1 MTKRILLTGANG
13 FVGRHIIKRLKKEG
27 AEVFALV
34 RSKNKLHDLHNCVD
48 KLFEMDIDNI
58 SDNIFDELGKPDVMI
73 HLAWGGLPN
82 YQSLHH
88 YEEELPRQYSFLKA
102 MILGGV
108 KSVVISG
115 TCFEYG
121 MQDGCLSE
129 ENITNPTNS
138 YGFAK
143 DSLHRQLLFL
153 SKEMPF
159 NLAWCRLFYIW
170 GEGQSEQ
177 SLYMQLR
184 AAVERGDVEFNMS
197 LGEQLRDYLYIEDVA
212 DILVRISMR
221 NKSTTTLNIASGKP
235 ISVKKLVEK
244 WIETNDWKIKL
255 NLGYYPYSSF
265 EPMKFWGSRKQL
277 DMMLESDFKYGEKND
292 I

>member
-1 MTKRILLTGANG
+1 MSKRILLTGANG
-13 FVGRHIIKRLKKEG
+13 FVGRHVIKRLKKEG
-27 AEVFALV
+27 IEVFALV
-34 RSKNKLHDLHNCVD
+34 RDKNKLYDLNSHVD
-48 KLFEMDIDNI
+48 KLFEIDIDNISDNI

-102 MILGGV
+102 MVQGGL
-108 KSVVISG
+108 KSMVISG

-121 MQDGCLSE
+121 MEDGCLSE
-129 ENITNPTNS
+129 DSITNPQNP

-153 SKEMPF
+153 NEEIPF

-177 SLYMQLR
+177 SLYMQLK
-184 AAVERGDVEFNMS
+184 AAIQRGEVEFNMS
-197 LGEQLRDYLYIEDVA
+197 LGEQLRDFLPIEDVA
-212 DILVRISMR
+212 DILVQIAMKNMSV
-221 NKSTTTLNIASGKP
+221 STINIASGKP
-235 ISVKKLVEK
+235 ISVKEIVKE
-244 WIETNDWKIKL
+244 WIEFNNWKIKQ
-255 NLGYYPYSSF
+255 NLGYYPYSPF
-265 EPMKFWGSRKQL
+265 EPMQFWGDTTNLKKIINS
-277 DMMLESDFKYGEKND
+277 
-292 I
+292 